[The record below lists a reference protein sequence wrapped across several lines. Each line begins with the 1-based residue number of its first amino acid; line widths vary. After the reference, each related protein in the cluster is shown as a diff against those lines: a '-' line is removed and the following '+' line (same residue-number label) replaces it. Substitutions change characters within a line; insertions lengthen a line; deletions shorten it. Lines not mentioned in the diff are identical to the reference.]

1 MSAVGICD
9 RCDIGH
15 GGVYFI
21 LTHVLG
27 GKVGG
32 TVGLMYC
39 VGHVSKYLI
48 CSNFAGMDLEFALVH
63 FRASRIMYDV
73 LHFFFTFTKDF
84 FSK

>member
-32 TVGLMYC
+32 TVGMMYC
-39 VGHVSKYLI
+39 VGHVS
-48 CSNFAGMDLEFALVH
+48 LVNV
-63 FRASRIMYDV
+63 FLS
-73 LHFFFTFTKDF
+73 FWN
-84 FSK
+84 

>member
-1 MSAVGICD
+1 MLFLFFCFKGFAGTGLSLLIVLISFLVALVTVMSAVGICD

-39 VGHVSKYLI
+39 VGHVS
-48 CSNFAGMDLEFALVH
+48 
-63 FRASRIMYDV
+63 
-73 LHFFFTFTKDF
+73 
-84 FSK
+84 SKIQNLF